1 VITLKTAHEISL
13 MRQAGRIVA
22 EVLQV
27 VESRLQPGVSTGEL
41 DRLAEEIIRERGA
54 VPSFKGYRGFPA
66 SICASVNEELVH
78 GIPNRS
84 RRLGEGDIVSI
95 DVGAIYG
102 NYHGDAART
111 YAVGQVDGEARRL
124 MEATEGALYAGIA
137 QAKAGNPFGRISAAI
152 QAHVESQ
159 GFSVV
164 REYTGHGIGRSMHEE
179 PQILHYVHPDD
190 ALRKRRLRPGMT
202 FALEP
207 MVAAGDWRTQV
218 LADGWTVVM
227 ADGKLSAHF
236 EHTVAITEDGEAQI
250 LSRL

>member
-1 VITLKTAHEISL
+1 

-22 EVLQV
+22 EVLETI
-27 VESRLQPGVSTGEL
+27 ESRAQPGVSTVEL
-41 DRLAEEIIRERGA
+41 DRLAEEIIRKRGA

-66 SICASVNEELVH
+66 TICASINEELVH
-78 GIPNRS
+78 GIPSGS
-84 RRLGEGDIVSI
+84 RRLREGDIVSI

-102 NYHGDAART
+102 SYHGDAART
-111 YAVGQVDGEARRL
+111 YAVGQIDGESRRL
-124 MEATEGALYAGIA
+124 MEATEGALHAGIA
-137 QAKAGNPFGRISAAI
+137 QVRAGGLFGRISAAI
-152 QAHVESQ
+152 QEHAESR

-179 PQILHYVHPDD
+179 PQILHYVHPND

-207 MVAAGDWRTQV
+207 MVAVGDWKTRV

-236 EHTVAITEDGEAQI
+236 EHTVAVTEDGEVQI
-250 LSRL
+250 LTQL

>member
-1 VITLKTAHEISL
+1 

-22 EVLQV
+22 EVLEAI
-27 VESRLQPGVSTGEL
+27 ESRLQPGVSTGDL
-41 DRLAEEIIRERGA
+41 DRLAEEIIRGRGA

-66 SICASVNEELVH
+66 SICSSINEELVH
-78 GIPNRS
+78 GIPSRS
-84 RRLGEGDIVSI
+84 RRLSEGDMVSI

-111 YAVGQVDGEARRL
+111 YAVGQIDDECRRL

-137 QAKAGNPFGRISAAI
+137 QAKAGSPFGRISAAI
-152 QAHVESQ
+152 QEYVESR

-179 PQILHYVHPDD
+179 PQILHYVHPSDVQ
-190 ALRKRRLRPGMT
+190 RKRRLRPGMT

-207 MVAAGDWRTQV
+207 MVAVGDWRTQV

-236 EHTVAITEDGEAQI
+236 EHTVAVTEDGEAQI
-250 LSRL
+250 LTEL